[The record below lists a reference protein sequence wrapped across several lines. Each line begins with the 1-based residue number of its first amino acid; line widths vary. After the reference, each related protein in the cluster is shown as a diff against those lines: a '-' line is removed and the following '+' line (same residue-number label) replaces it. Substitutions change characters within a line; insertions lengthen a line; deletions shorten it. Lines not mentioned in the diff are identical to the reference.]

1 MNEHNHWA
9 MIVRT
14 RLVTVPFDQPR
25 IDRAMG
31 VAKTRNISP
40 LDPTANEP
48 FYRQIYDRFRNA
60 IASGLLKPGD
70 RIPSA
75 RALTKE
81 LGLARGTIDTAYALL
96 TAEGYIQ
103 ARGQA
108 GTIVTPDLKP
118 QTPVAETKA
127 TPPIKFS
134 APSFRPDSILP
145 FQMGLPALDMFPR
158 KIWARLGARCV
169 RAMQPLDMT
178 HPSVY
183 GLDALRTEIA
193 TYLQVSRGIRC
204 APFQIFVTS
213 GYRHTLALIGQALLK
228 AGDRVWLENP
238 GYPPTRDLLEQMRM
252 AAVPVPVDRDG
263 MVVSDAIKLAP
274 RARAAVVTPA
284 HQSPLCVSLSLPRR
298 QALLDWAVRNHAWI
312 VEDDYDG
319 EYRYVSRPLPALKSL
334 DRDGRV
340 LYAGTFSKV
349 LFPSLRLAYLVVP
362 EAQVE
367 RFAQVIQ
374 TFAGGSPQLTQE
386 IVTAFIT
393 EGHFARH
400 IQRMRK
406 LYAERRE
413 ATVAGL
419 ESVLG
424 KHVRIDSQPGGMHLI
439 LRLQGRLSDRKLV
452 ARMQDQSLYGEAL
465 TDWTM
470 AGRGASALLLN
481 FTNVDSQ
488 SSAESLG
495 KRILKSIMA

>member
-1 MNEHNHWA
+1 
-9 MIVRT
+9 MIVS
-14 RLVTVPFDQPR
+14 L
-25 IDRAMG
+25 
-31 VAKTRNISP
+31 AKAGKLSP
-40 LDPTANEP
+40 LDPTAADP
-48 FYRQIYDRFRNA
+48 FYRQIYHRFRGA

-81 LGLARGTIDTAYALL
+81 LGLARGTIEAAYSLL
-96 TAEGYIQ
+96 AAEGYIQ

-108 GTIVTPDLKP
+108 GTIVTPGLKP
-118 QTPVAETKA
+118 RMPVAIPMPQSSSGVA
-127 TPPIKFS
+127 

-169 RAMQPLDMT
+169 RAMQPSDMV
-178 HPSVY
+178 HPPVC
-183 GLDALRTEIA
+183 GLPALRAEIA
-193 TYLQVSRGIRC
+193 AYLQVSRGINC
-204 APFQIFVTS
+204 SPSQIFVTS
-213 GYRHTLALIGQALLK
+213 GYRHTIELIAHSVLK

-238 GYPPTRDLLEQMRM
+238 GYPPTRELLGHMQI
-252 AAVPVPVDRDG
+252 AAVSVPVDREG
-263 MVVSDAIKLAP
+263 MVVSDGVKLAP

-298 QALLDWAVRNHAWI
+298 QALLDWAARNNSWI

-319 EYRYVSRPLPALKSL
+319 EYRYVSRPLPAFKSL

-340 LYAGTFSKV
+340 FYSGTFSKV
-349 LFPSLRLAYLVVP
+349 LLPSIRLAYLVVP
-362 EAQVE
+362 ETQVE
-367 RFAQVIQ
+367 RFEQITEAL
-374 TFAGGSPQLTQE
+374 AGGSPELTQA

-413 ATVAGL
+413 ATAAGL
-419 ESVLG
+419 QSVLG

-439 LRLQGRLSDRKLV
+439 LRLQGRRSDRRLV
-452 ARMQDQSLYGEAL
+452 ARMREEGLYAEAL
-465 TDWTM
+465 TDWTT
-470 AGRGASALLLN
+470 GSDGASALFLN

-488 SSAESLG
+488 RTAENLG
-495 KRILKSIMA
+495 KRILRLI